1 MVYRGLTF
9 FDVADNQAD
18 PDMLIDLKWGTVK
31 SFFIDQ
37 AKRLARKWFEE

>member
-9 FDVADNQAD
+9 FDVADKQAG
-18 PDMLIDLKWGTVK
+18 PDLLIELTWDVVK

-37 AKRLARKWFEE
+37 SKRLAREWFEE